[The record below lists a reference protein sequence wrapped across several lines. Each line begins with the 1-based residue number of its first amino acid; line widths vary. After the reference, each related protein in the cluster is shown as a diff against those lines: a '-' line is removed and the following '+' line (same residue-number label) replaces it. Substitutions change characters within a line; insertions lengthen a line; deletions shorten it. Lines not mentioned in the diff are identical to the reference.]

1 MSLIQSIVVLFLCYY
16 QVRGTGLDRTDTPAP
31 HVSGSADSSR
41 RTLGSAEPGSLVAR
55 LANLKRHVAP
65 PEVWSRQAAE
75 HDDRPVMPRGRMAR
89 VNLTL
94 SQVAQ
99 FARPVEEEG
108 QLKLRLDPIQGKIH
122 NKD

>member
-1 MSLIQSIVVLFLCYY
+1 
-16 QVRGTGLDRTDTPAP
+16 
-31 HVSGSADSSR
+31 
-41 RTLGSAEPGSLVAR
+41 VAR
-55 LANLKRHVAP
+55 LANLKRHVVP

-75 HDDRPVMPRGRMAR
+75 HDDRPAEPVKPRGRMAK

-108 QLKLRLDPIQGKIH
+108 QLKLSLDPVQGKT
-122 NKD
+122 N